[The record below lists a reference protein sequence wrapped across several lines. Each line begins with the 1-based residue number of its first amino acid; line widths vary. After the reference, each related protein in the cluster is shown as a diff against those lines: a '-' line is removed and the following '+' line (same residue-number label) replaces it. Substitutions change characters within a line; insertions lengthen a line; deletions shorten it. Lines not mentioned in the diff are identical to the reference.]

1 MNVTSRRSPVHSHK
15 WSESCRPDRAERVP
29 ACSSA
34 AEFPELAD
42 ARSSLRDSAMS
53 VTRRRGLHRI
63 LIVTAI
69 MLLADCREALAQK
82 SPGLGYVY
90 PPALQA
96 GKVHEVVLGG
106 YDFTVDM
113 QWFVHDER
121 ITLQTDGLPGDYHI
135 PPPPYWFGPRS
146 GLPAMPIPREIRGQI
161 TIPPETPEGL
171 VRWQVANANG
181 SSETAVFYVSQS
193 EEQIERRSR
202 DLPQR
207 LDSLPVA
214 ISGRLSRLTEVDRY
228 EFISARDQIVSLDLM
243 ARRLGADMNP
253 VLEVRDES
261 GMLIANY
268 ADTLGQDAAL
278 HFFASAGKLY
288 TVSVFD
294 LDFRGDRAFV
304 YRLALKTGAKIHTT
318 IPAYVQRG
326 STLELE
332 SLGVGLQT
340 GTAEIESVKS
350 SVTVPAD
357 PALTHYRHVLQTP
370 TGEITF
376 QVPVSDLAEK
386 IHPGELTAI
395 MGSEAVTAS
404 LGPTEDSQR
413 YSIAVMSGEQWSL
426 DVESFGVG
434 TVADLSLEVLDE
446 TGKVVAENDDGP
458 VDSDPTLQ
466 FKAATTGNYTA
477 VVRNVT
483 TASETSIYRLQCVR
497 QVPDFLLTVPQVVTL
512 PLAGKSE
519 IAVQAVRSG
528 GFDGEIILSVE
539 RLPEGVTA
547 TGDWKIPAGKSDA
560 KVTLESAADAAVV
573 AKLITIHGNSMVGT
587 TETRRTATAT
597 AGGNLCPRNLS
608 DRQVQKTLLAM
619 TMAAPIEV
627 LVVDKERQ
635 RDVHRG
641 TTYLAELELVRKDG
655 FAGEIKLEMTA
666 KQDRQRMGT
675 RGGIL
680 TVPPDQDRA
689 WYPCFLPEWLPMD
702 LTRRIIVHGVVAVP
716 DPKGTMRYLTKPGN
730 ARITMIMEGA
740 LLKVS
745 TENSDVVTSLGEIQ
759 DVTIN
764 VSRSPELPLPVKVEL
779 IVPDEA
785 TGFISAAPLML
796 DPDKTSGVL
805 QIVSRTDEQLRGQW
819 HLTVRATA
827 LQDGKW
833 PVMSESEIRSEYV
846 SPR

>member
-1 MNVTSRRSPVHSHK
+1 MNVTSRRHL
-15 WSESCRPDRAERVP
+15 D
-29 ACSSA
+29 
-34 AEFPELAD
+34 
-42 ARSSLRDSAMS
+42 
-53 VTRRRGLHRI
+53 RI
-63 LIVTAI
+63 LII
-69 MLLADCREALAQK
+69 ILISLFSGQRELFAQK
-82 SPGLGYVY
+82 PPGLGYVY

-96 GKVHEVVLGG
+96 GKVHEVALGG

-146 GLPAMPIPREIRGQI
+146 GLPAMPIPREVRGQI
-161 TIPPETPEGL
+161 TVPAETPEGL
-171 VRWQVANANG
+171 VRWQVASANG
-181 SSETAVFYVSQS
+181 SSETAIFYVSHS
-193 EEQIERRSR
+193 DELIERRSR

-207 LDSLPVA
+207 LESLPVA

-228 EFISARDQIVSLDLM
+228 EFISDRDQIVSLDLM

-261 GMLIANY
+261 GTLIASY
-268 ADTLGQDAAL
+268 TDTVGQDAAL
-278 HFFASAGKLY
+278 HFFASTGKVY

-304 YRLALKTGAKIHTT
+304 YRLALKTGAKIHAT
-318 IPAYVQRG
+318 IPACVQRG
-326 STLELE
+326 STVELE

-340 GTAEIESVKS
+340 GAAKMESVKS
-350 SVTVPAD
+350 TVAVPAD
-357 PALTHYRHVLQTP
+357 PALTHFQHVLQTS
-370 TGEITF
+370 TGEVSF
-376 QVPVSDLAEK
+376 QIPVSDLPETVRKDDA
-386 IHPGELTAI
+386 TAI
-395 MGSEAVTAS
+395 MGSAGVTV
-404 LGPTEDSQR
+404 LFGPEEDSQR
-413 YSIAVMSGEQWSL
+413 YSMAVMSGEQWSL
-426 DVESFGVG
+426 DVESFGIG
-434 TVADLSLEVLDE
+434 PAADLSLEVLDE
-446 TGKVVAENDDGP
+446 TGKVIADNDDGP

-466 FKAATTGNYTA
+466 FKAATTGHYTA
-477 VVRNVT
+477 VVRRVT
-483 TASETSIYRLQCVR
+483 KASDSFVYRLQCV
-497 QVPDFLLTVPQVVTL
+497 QQLPDFLLTVPQMVTL

-519 IAVQAVRSG
+519 IAVQAVRTG
-528 GFDGEIILSVE
+528 GFDGEIVLSVE
-539 RLPEGVTA
+539 GLPEGVTA

-597 AGGNLCPRNLS
+597 AGGNLSPRQLS
-608 DRQVQKTLLAM
+608 DRQVQKTMLAM

-680 TVPPDQDRA
+680 TVPPDQNRA
-689 WYPCFLPEWLPMD
+689 FYPCFLPEWLPMD

-716 DPKGTMRYLTKPGN
+716 DPKGNVRYLTKPGN

-759 DVTIN
+759 EISVN

-785 TGFISAAPLML
+785 TGFISATPLMIE
-796 DPDKTSGVL
+796 PDKTSGVL

-819 HLTVRATA
+819 NLTVRATA

-833 PVMSESEIRSEYV
+833 PVISESEIRVEYV
-846 SPR
+846 SAR

>member
-1 MNVTSRRSPVHSHK
+1 V
-15 WSESCRPDRAERVP
+15 
-29 ACSSA
+29 
-34 AEFPELAD
+34 
-42 ARSSLRDSAMS
+42 
-53 VTRRRGLHRI
+53 
-63 LIVTAI
+63 IVGALL
-69 MLLADCREALAQK
+69 LLADNRVAIAQK

-96 GKVHEVVLGG
+96 GKVHEVALGG

-113 QWFVHDER
+113 QWFVHDEQ
-121 ITLQTDGLPGDYHI
+121 ILLQTDGLPGDYHI

-146 GLPAMPIPREIRGQI
+146 GLPAMAIPREVRGQI
-161 TIPPETPEGL
+161 TIPAETPEGL

-181 SSETAVFYVSQS
+181 SSETAVFYVSHGD
-193 EEQIERRSR
+193 ELIERRSR

-207 LDSLPVA
+207 LESLPVA
-214 ISGRLSRLTEVDRY
+214 VSGRLSRLSEVDRY
-228 EFISARDQIVSLDLM
+228 EFISPRDQIVSLDLM
-243 ARRLGADMNP
+243 ARRLGVDMNP

-261 GMLIANY
+261 GTLVANWT
-268 ADTLGQDAAL
+268 DTLGQDAAL
-278 HFFASAGKLY
+278 HFFASAGRLY
-288 TVSVFD
+288 TASVFD

-304 YRLALKTGAKIHTT
+304 YRLTLKTGAKIHAT

-332 SLGVGLQT
+332 SLGVGVQS
-340 GTAEIESVKS
+340 GTAKTESVKS
-350 SVTVPAD
+350 TISVPAD
-357 PALTHYRHVLQTP
+357 PALTHFEHVSQTP
-370 TGEITF
+370 TGEVSF
-376 QVPVSDLAEK
+376 QIPVSDLPEK
-386 IHPGELTAI
+386 IRNEDVTAI
-395 MGSEAVTAS
+395 AGSEGVTA
-404 LGPTEDSQR
+404 LFGPAEDPQR

-426 DVESFGVG
+426 DLESFGIG
-434 TVADLSLEVLDE
+434 PPADLSLEILDE
-446 TGKVVAENDDGP
+446 TGKVIAENDDGP
-458 VDSDPTLQ
+458 ADSDPSLQ

-477 VVRNVT
+477 VVRRVT
-483 TASETSIYRLQCVR
+483 TAAEASVYRLQCVR

-528 GFDGEIILSVE
+528 GFDGEIVLSVE
-539 RLPEGVTA
+539 GLPDGVTA
-547 TGDWKIPAGKSDA
+547 SGDWKIPAGKSDA

-573 AKLITIHGNSMVGT
+573 AKLITINGNSTVGT
-587 TETRRTATAT
+587 TETRRTATAP
-597 AGGNLCPRNLS
+597 AGGNLCPRQLS
-608 DRQVQKTLLAM
+608 DRQVQKTMLAM

-680 TVPPDQDRA
+680 TVPPDQNRA

-716 DPKGTMRYLTKPGN
+716 DPKGNVRYLTKPGN

-745 TENSDVVTSLGEIQ
+745 TENSDVVTALGESQEIS
-759 DVTIN
+759 VN

-785 TGFISAAPLML
+785 SGFISATPLII

-805 QIVSRTDEQLRGQW
+805 QIVSRADEQLRGQW
-819 HLTVRATA
+819 NLTVRATA
-827 LQDGKW
+827 LQDGQW
-833 PVMSESEIRSEYV
+833 PVISESEIRVEYV
-846 SPR
+846 PAR

>member
-1 MNVTSRRSPVHSHK
+1 MN
-15 WSESCRPDRAERVP
+15 
-29 ACSSA
+29 
-34 AEFPELAD
+34 
-42 ARSSLRDSAMS
+42 
-53 VTRRRGLHRI
+53 VTRRRGSHRI

-69 MLLADCREALAQK
+69 MLLADYREACAQK

-90 PPALQA
+90 PPSLQA
-96 GKVHEVVLGG
+96 GKVHDVALGG

-135 PPPPYWFGPRS
+135 PPPPFWFGPRS
-146 GLPAMPIPREIRGQI
+146 GMPAMPIPREVRGLI
-161 TIPPETPEGL
+161 SVPAETPEGL

-181 SSETAVFYVSQS
+181 SSETAVFYVSRDN
-193 EEQIERRSR
+193 ELIERRSR

-207 LDSLPVA
+207 LESLPVA
-214 ISGRLSRLTEVDRY
+214 VSGRLSRLTEVDRY
-228 EFISARDQIVSLDLM
+228 EFISDRDQIVSLDLM
-243 ARRLGADMNP
+243 ARRLGVDMNP
-253 VLEVRDES
+253 VLEVHDES
-261 GMLIANY
+261 GALVANCT
-268 ADTLGQDAAL
+268 DTLGQDAAL
-278 HFFASAGKLY
+278 HFFALAGKLY
-288 TVSVFD
+288 IVSVFD

-304 YRLALKTGAKIHTT
+304 YRLALKTGAKIHAT
-318 IPAYVQRG
+318 IPACVQRG

-332 SLGVGLQT
+332 SSGVGLQS
-340 GTAEIESVKS
+340 GSANIESVKS
-350 SVTVPAD
+350 TVTVPSD
-357 PALTHYRHVLQTP
+357 PALTHFQHVLQTP
-370 TGEITF
+370 TGDVSF
-376 QVPVSDLAEK
+376 QIPVSDLQESIRRDDATT
-386 IHPGELTAI
+386 L
-395 MGSEAVTAS
+395 MGSAGVTA
-404 LGPTEDSQR
+404 LFGPAEDQQR

-426 DVESFGVG
+426 DVESFGIG
-434 TVADLSLEVLDE
+434 PAADLSLEILDE

-458 VDSDPTLQ
+458 VDSDPAVR
-466 FKAATTGNYTA
+466 FKAATTGHYTA
-477 VVRNVT
+477 VVRKVT
-483 TASETSIYRLQCVR
+483 TSPETSVYRLQCVR
-497 QVPDFLLTVPQVVTL
+497 QVPDFLLTVPQTVTL

-528 GFDGEIILSVE
+528 GFDGEIVLGVE
-539 RLPEGVTA
+539 GLPEGVTA

-573 AKLITIHGNSMVGT
+573 AKLIAINGNSMVGA
-587 TETRRTATAT
+587 TETRRTATVT
-597 AGGNLCPRNLS
+597 ASGNLCPRQLA
-608 DRQVQKTLLAM
+608 DRQVQKTMLAM

-680 TVPPDQDRA
+680 TVPPDQNRA

-716 DPKGTMRYLTKPGN
+716 DPKGNVRYLTKPGN

-745 TENSDVVTSLGEIQ
+745 TENSDVVTALGEIQ
-759 DVTIN
+759 EISVN

-785 TGFISAAPLML
+785 TGFISATPLIIE
-796 DPDKTSGVL
+796 PDKTSGVL
-805 QIVSRTDEQLRGQW
+805 QIVSLADEQLRGQW
-819 HLTVRATA
+819 NLTVRATA

-833 PVMSESEIRSEYV
+833 PVISESEIRVEYV
-846 SPR
+846 PGR

>member
-15 WSESCRPDRAERVP
+15 WSDCCRAARAGRVT

-34 AEFPELAD
+34 AELPELAD
-42 ARSSLRDSAMS
+42 ARSGLRDSAMN
-53 VTRRRGLHRI
+53 VTRKRSLHRI
-63 LIVTAI
+63 LIVTAM
-69 MLLADCREALAQK
+69 MLLADSREAFAQK
-82 SPGLGYVY
+82 SPGLGYVF

-96 GKVHEVVLGG
+96 GKVHEVALGG

-113 QWFVHDER
+113 QWFVHDDR

-146 GLPAMPIPREIRGQI
+146 GLPAMPIPREVRGQI
-161 TIPPETPEGL
+161 TVPAETPEGL

-181 SSETAVFYVSQS
+181 SSETAVFYVSHRN
-193 EEQIERRSR
+193 EIVERRSR

-207 LDSLPVA
+207 LESLPVA
-214 ISGRLSRLTEVDRY
+214 VSGRLSRLTEVDRY
-228 EFISARDQIVSLDLM
+228 EFISPHDQIVSLDLM

-253 VLEVRDES
+253 VLEVRDQS
-261 GMLIANY
+261 GTLIENY
-268 ADTLGQDAAL
+268 ADTPGQDAAL

-288 TVSVFD
+288 TISVFD

-304 YRLALKTGAKIHTT
+304 YRLTLETGAKIHAT
-318 IPAYVQRG
+318 IPASVQRG

-332 SLGVGLQT
+332 SFGVGLQT
-340 GTAEIESVKS
+340 GTANTESVKS
-350 SVTVPAD
+350 TVTVPAD
-357 PALTHYRHVLQTP
+357 PALTHFQHVLQTP
-370 TGEITF
+370 TGDVSF
-376 QVPVSDLAEK
+376 QIPVSDLPETIRQDDA
-386 IHPGELTAI
+386 PAI
-395 MGSEAVTAS
+395 MGSAGVTALFGS
-404 LGPTEDSQR
+404 ADNAHR
-413 YSIAVMSGEQWSL
+413 YSIAVTSGELWSL
-426 DVESFGVG
+426 NVESFGIG
-434 TVADLSLEVLDE
+434 PTADLSLEVLDE

-458 VDSDPTLQ
+458 VDSDPTVQ
-466 FKAATTGNYTA
+466 FKPATTGHYTV
-477 VVRNVT
+477 VVRKVT
-483 TASETSIYRLQCVR
+483 TALETSVYRLQFVQ
-497 QVPDFLLTVPQVVTL
+497 QVPDFLLTVPQAVTL

-519 IAVQAVRSG
+519 IAVQTVRSG
-528 GFDGEIILSVE
+528 GFEGEIILSVDG
-539 RLPEGVTA
+539 LPEGVTA

-560 KVTLESAADAAVV
+560 KVTLESAADAAVI
-573 AKLITIHGNSMVGT
+573 ARLITISGNSTVGT
-587 TETRRTATAT
+587 AEIRSAATAT
-597 AGGNLCPRNLS
+597 ASGNLCPRQLS
-608 DRQVQKTLLAM
+608 DRQIHKTLLAM

-655 FAGEIKLEMTA
+655 FSGEINLEMTA

-680 TVPPDQDRA
+680 TVPSDQNRA

-716 DPKGTMRYLTKPGN
+716 DPKGNVRYLTKPGN

-759 DVTIN
+759 EITVN
-764 VSRSPELPLPVKVEL
+764 VSRSPELPLPVKIEL
-779 IVPDEA
+779 IVPEEA
-785 TGFISAAPLML
+785 TGFISATPLVI
-796 DPDKTSGVL
+796 DPDKTSAVL
-805 QIVSRTDEQLRGQW
+805 QIVSRAKEQMRGQW
-819 HLTVRATA
+819 NLTVRATA
-827 LQDGKW
+827 FQGGEW
-833 PVMSESEIRSEYV
+833 PVISESEIRVEYV

>member
-1 MNVTSRRSPVHSHK
+1 MNVTSRRHL
-15 WSESCRPDRAERVP
+15 D
-29 ACSSA
+29 
-34 AEFPELAD
+34 
-42 ARSSLRDSAMS
+42 
-53 VTRRRGLHRI
+53 RI
-63 LIVTAI
+63 LII
-69 MLLADCREALAQK
+69 ILISLFSGQRELFAQK

-96 GKVHEVVLGG
+96 GKVHEVALGG

-146 GLPAMPIPREIRGQI
+146 GLPAMPIPREVRGQI
-161 TIPPETPEGL
+161 TVPAETPEGL
-171 VRWQVANANG
+171 VRWQVASANG
-181 SSETAVFYVSQS
+181 SSETAIFYVSHS
-193 EEQIERRSR
+193 DELIERRSR

-207 LDSLPVA
+207 LESLPVA

-228 EFISARDQIVSLDLM
+228 EFISDRDQIVSLDLM

-261 GMLIANY
+261 GTLIASY
-268 ADTLGQDAAL
+268 TDTVGQDAAL
-278 HFFASAGKLY
+278 HFFASTGKLY

-294 LDFRGDRAFV
+294 LDFRGDRGFV
-304 YRLALKTGAKIHTT
+304 YRLALKTGAKIHAT
-318 IPAYVQRG
+318 IPACVQRG
-326 STLELE
+326 STVELE

-340 GTAEIESVKS
+340 GAAKMESVKS
-350 SVTVPAD
+350 TVAVPAD
-357 PALTHYRHVLQTP
+357 PAITHFQHVLQTS
-370 TGEITF
+370 TGEVSF
-376 QVPVSDLAEK
+376 QIPVSDLPETVRKDDA
-386 IHPGELTAI
+386 TAI
-395 MGSEAVTAS
+395 MGSAGVTV
-404 LGPTEDSQR
+404 LFGPEEDSQR
-413 YSIAVMSGEQWSL
+413 YSMAVMSGEQWSL
-426 DVESFGVG
+426 DVESFGIG
-434 TVADLSLEVLDE
+434 PAADLSLEVLDE
-446 TGKVVAENDDGP
+446 TGKVIADNDDGP

-466 FKAATTGNYTA
+466 FKAATTGHYTA
-477 VVRNVT
+477 VVRRVT
-483 TASETSIYRLQCVR
+483 KASDSFVYRLQCV
-497 QVPDFLLTVPQVVTL
+497 QQLPDFLLTVPQMVTL

-519 IAVQAVRSG
+519 IAVQAVRTG
-528 GFDGEIILSVE
+528 GFDGEIVLSVE
-539 RLPEGVTA
+539 GLPEGVTA

-597 AGGNLCPRNLS
+597 AGGNLSPRQLS
-608 DRQVQKTLLAM
+608 DRQVQKTMLAM

-680 TVPPDQDRA
+680 TVPPDQNRA
-689 WYPCFLPEWLPMD
+689 FYPCFLPEWLPMD

-716 DPKGTMRYLTKPGN
+716 DPKGNVRYLTKPGN

-759 DVTIN
+759 EISVN

-785 TGFISAAPLML
+785 TGFISATPLMIE
-796 DPDKTSGVL
+796 PDKTSGVL
-805 QIVSRTDEQLRGQW
+805 QIVSRTDEQLQGQW
-819 HLTVRATA
+819 NLTVRATA

-833 PVMSESEIRSEYV
+833 PVISESEIRVEYV
-846 SPR
+846 SAR

>member
-1 MNVTSRRSPVHSHK
+1 MN
-15 WSESCRPDRAERVP
+15 
-29 ACSSA
+29 
-34 AEFPELAD
+34 F
-42 ARSSLRDSAMS
+42 
-53 VTRRRGLHRI
+53 TRRRSLDRI
-63 LIVTAI
+63 LIIAAI
-69 MLLADCREALAQK
+69 MLLANYREAYAQK

-96 GKVHEVVLGG
+96 GKVHEVALGG

-146 GLPAMPIPREIRGQI
+146 GMPAMPIPREVRGQI
-161 TIPPETPEGL
+161 TVPAETPEGL

-181 SSETAVFYVSQS
+181 ASETAVFYVSHG
-193 EEQIERRSR
+193 IELVEHRSR

-207 LDSLPVA
+207 LESLPVA
-214 ISGRLSRLTEVDRY
+214 VSGRLSRLTEVDRY
-228 EFISARDQIVSLDLM
+228 EFISDRDQIVSFDLM
-243 ARRLGADMNP
+243 ARRLGVDMNP

-261 GMLIANY
+261 GTLVASY
-268 ADTLGQDAAL
+268 TDTLGQDAAL
-278 HFFASAGKLY
+278 HFFASAGKLF

-304 YRLALKTGAKIHTT
+304 YRLALKTGAKIHAT
-318 IPAYVQRG
+318 IPACVQRG
-326 STLELE
+326 CTLELE
-332 SLGVGLQT
+332 SLGVGLKS
-340 GTAEIESVKS
+340 GTAKTESVKS
-350 SVTVPAD
+350 TVTVPLD
-357 PALTHYRHVLQTP
+357 PAFTHFQHVLQTL
-370 TGEITF
+370 TGEVPF
-376 QVPVSDLAEK
+376 QIPVSDLPEK
-386 IHPGELTAI
+386 LRNEDVTAI
-395 MGSEAVTAS
+395 AGSEGVTA
-404 LGPTEDSQR
+404 LFGAAEVLHR

-426 DVESFGVG
+426 DVESFGMG
-434 TVADLSLEVLDE
+434 PAADLSLGILDE
-446 TGKVVAENDDGP
+446 TGKVIVENDDGP
-458 VDSDPTLQ
+458 VDSDPLVQ
-466 FKAATTGNYTA
+466 FKAASTGNYTA
-477 VVRNVT
+477 VVRKVT
-483 TASETSIYRLQCVR
+483 TTSEASVYRLQCVR
-497 QVPDFLLTVPQVVTL
+497 QVPNFLLTVPQVVTL

-528 GFDGEIILSVE
+528 GFDGEIVLSVE
-539 RLPEGVTA
+539 GLPDGVTA
-547 TGDWKIPAGKSDA
+547 IGDWKIPADKSDA

-573 AKLITIHGNSMVGT
+573 AKLITIHGNSMVGA
-587 TETRRTATAT
+587 TETRRTATST
-597 AGGNLCPRNLS
+597 AGGNLSPRQLS
-608 DRQVQKTLLAM
+608 DRQVQKTMLAM

-680 TVPPDQDRA
+680 TVPPDQNRA
-689 WYPCFLPEWLPMD
+689 FYPCFLPEWLPMD

-716 DPKGTMRYLTKPGN
+716 DPKGNVRYLTKPGN

-759 DVTIN
+759 EISVN

-785 TGFISAAPLML
+785 TGFISATPLMIE
-796 DPDKTSGVL
+796 PDKTSGVL

-819 HLTVRATA
+819 NLTVRATA

-833 PVMSESEIRSEYV
+833 PVISESEIRVEYV
-846 SPR
+846 SAR